1 VTGAAATKVDF
12 YVLGA
17 ADARARLLT
26 ACRLAEKAWDQGL
39 RVAVRTSSPAEA
51 AELDDLLWTF
61 SDRSFVPHGTWPAEP
76 AFAAATA
83 VLIGTGALPESH
95 RDVLVNLASADSAK
109 QALEAVGLILGKVT
123 AEDSDQPEGKVLRQ
137 SPEPYQNVDV
147 GSAFVPTSC
156 NASTA

>member
-1 VTGAAATKVDF
+1 MTGAAATKVDF

-51 AELDDLLWTF
+51 ADLDDLLWTF

-95 RDVLVNLASADSAK
+95 RDVLVNLAGEAPADPTRYGRVCEIVA
-109 QALEAVGLILGKVT
+109 ADEDARRRARVRYRAYRDAGLEPATHNL
-123 AEDSDQPEGKVLRQ
+123 
-137 SPEPYQNVDV
+137 
-147 GSAFVPTSC
+147 
-156 NASTA
+156 